1 MLADVAPL
9 NVFLLGA
16 VVLACALAALFFLR
30 FWRNT
35 ADRLFAGFAV
45 AFALLAIHWTLVALT
60 APRGEHRPL
69 FYLVRLAAFVTVLLA
84 IVDKNRRGS

>member
-1 MLADVAPL
+1 VAPL

-45 AFALLAIHWTLVALT
+45 TFALLAIHWTLVALT
-60 APRGEHRPL
+60 APRDEHRPL

-84 IVDKNRRGS
+84 IVEKNRRRP